1 MKIIQTSNKQ
11 LLGKRCSIFI
21 NAPLIPVWGRV
32 LVVSLGKIIAKV
44 PLVTNPSET
53 HDLNTSW
60 LLSRGRILFFYSQ
73 R

>member
-1 MKIIQTSNKQ
+1 M
-11 LLGKRCSIFI
+11 
-21 NAPLIPVWGRV
+21 
-32 LVVSLGKIIAKV
+32 SLGKIIAKV